1 MSQSKPESAT
11 QNFVCTGC
19 SLLCDDIRWSQADSS
34 FEFPVDCG
42 KGREHLR
49 QQSGS
54 PRGKVS
60 GVVDRDAYQ
69 RDVRR
74 IAVELVK
81 ADFPLICGLVDQPVE
96 TLELSI
102 ELAGL
107 VSAAIDW
114 SGGFEP
120 SAWHFAMQQAGRV
133 SCSVAEM
140 QHRADLV
147 VVWNADPVTTHP
159 RLLAGFIG
167 DLTFVGTAENA
178 TSTRSGKSNIMSRS
192 RQIDALRQMREAV
205 IANAGRARTFEREP
219 EGGLLESLEKAAYPV
234 IVIDDRFAEELG
246 NVGVLSLSNLVHD
259 LNQRGE
265 CRLLHLSRQINRRG
279 AENCF
284 LSMTGAPFGV
294 LFREGNPLFRGR
306 DASADVILRRKE
318 ADFVLVVSHSLEPDL
333 HQAIQAA
340 GVPVATIGQSM
351 PGSSI
356 HIPAGRWGIETGGGG
371 LACDGSYRKANAL
384 NGDGDAGGSAQVL
397 RDLIQGV
404 DAAGHLRP

>member
-1 MSQSKPESAT
+1 M
-11 QNFVCTGC
+11 
-19 SLLCDDIRWSQADSS
+19 
-34 FEFPVDCG
+34 
-42 KGREHLR
+42 
-49 QQSGS
+49 
-54 PRGKVS
+54 
-60 GVVDRDAYQ
+60 YQ

-74 IAVELVK
+74 LAVELVK
-81 ADFPLICGLVDQPVE
+81 ADFPLICGLADQPVE

-120 SAWHFAMQQAGRV
+120 SAWHFAIQQAGQV

-159 RLLAGFIG
+159 RLLAGFTG
-167 DLTFVGTAENA
+167 DLTFVGTAENE
-178 TSTRSGKSNIMSRS
+178 TSARSGKSNIMSRS
-192 RQIDALRQMREAV
+192 RQIDALRQMRGAV
-205 IANAGRARTFEREP
+205 VATAGPARSFEREP
-219 EGGLLESLEKAAYPV
+219 EGSLLEALEKAAYPV

-318 ADFVLVVSHSLEPDL
+318 ADFVLVISHSLEADL

-340 GVPVATIGQSM
+340 EVPVATIGQSL

-356 HIPAGRWGIETGGGG
+356 HIPAGRWGIETGGAG
-371 LACDGSYRKANAL
+371 LACDGSYRKAIAL
-384 NGDGDAGGSAQVL
+384 NGDGDAGGSARVL
-397 RDLIQGV
+397 RDLIQWV
-404 DAAGHLRP
+404 DAAGQLRP